1 MKISL
6 LGKKIG
12 MTQVFDDNNRLIPVT
27 VVEAGPCPVL
37 QVKTTESDGYN
48 AIQIGFGAQKPQ
60 RVSKAMRGHFE
71 KAGAGCFREVA
82 EVRLDAQP
90 EQKVS
95 DVLTVELFSTG
106 QKIDVIGQSKGFGFQ
121 GVIKRWGFSG
131 GPAAHGSMF
140 HRRGGSFGCREWPGE
155 IQKGKKMPGHKGD
168 KRRTVQNLEIIKIIP
183 EKNLILIKGS
193 LPGANGNTVV
203 IRTAKKTKGTK

>member
-1 MKISL
+1 
-6 LGKKIG
+6 
-12 MTQVFDDNNRLIPVT
+12 MTQIFDEKNRLIPVT

-48 AIQIGFGAQKPQ
+48 AIQIGFGEQKAQ
-60 RVSKAMRGHFE
+60 RVSKAMNGHFA
-71 KAGAGCFREVA
+71 KAGVNPLREIA
-82 EVRLDAQP
+82 EVRMDDQP
-90 EQKVS
+90 TQKVS
-95 DVLTVELFSTG
+95 DVLTVTLFEAG
-106 QKIDVIGQSKGFGFQ
+106 QKIDVIGKTKGMGFQ

-168 KRRTVQNLEIIKIIP
+168 KQRTVQNLEIVKIIP
-183 EKNLILIKGS
+183 EKNIILVKGS
-193 LPGANGNTVV
+193 LPGANGNTVI
-203 IRTAKKTKGTK
+203 IRTAKKAEIKK